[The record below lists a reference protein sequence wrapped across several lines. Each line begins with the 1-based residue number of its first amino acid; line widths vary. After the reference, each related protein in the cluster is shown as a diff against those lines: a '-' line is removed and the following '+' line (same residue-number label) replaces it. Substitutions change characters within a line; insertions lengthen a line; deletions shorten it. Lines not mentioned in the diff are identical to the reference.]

1 MLALPWLETT
11 GPHHVGSIK
20 KKVQQQPRSIPHFRS
35 IKSGTTMHHMR
46 LIDTNPLTQLP
57 WSSVV
62 SHSNLSWTTLIA
74 LTQYML
80 WETDTQTA
88 QIATHLTQ
96 FQPPIAFDFTSIK
109 KNRHFHQTIPP
120 EVCLIQ
126 MQVIMRTRVLSKRES
141 RLWYARSMRWS
152 SVTNEPYGL

>member
-11 GPHHVGSIK
+11 GPYHVGSIK

-35 IKSGTTMHHMR
+35 TKSGTTMHHMR

-88 QIATHLTQ
+88 QITTHLTQ

-109 KNRHFHQTIPP
+109 KKPALSSDNTTWGLSDSDASYY
-120 EVCLIQ
+120 ENAC
-126 MQVIMRTRVLSKRES
+126 VIK
-141 RLWYARSMRWS
+141 ARIAF
-152 SVTNEPYGL
+152 VICAINEMK